1 MKESIFEFVK
11 AFLNGATGGFAVYL
25 ILYSTFLFVGVIA
38 GVLTLYYRNKKK
50 RFQNELD
57 SKYHIPVTI
66 IVPAY
71 NEEVTV
77 VETVKSLLSL
87 DYKAYEIIVVD
98 DGSKD
103 ETSKV
108 LAEAFEM
115 HAVRRPIRKQI
126 PCKDLEHIYECHDQK
141 VPLVLI
147 RKKNGG
153 KADALNMG
161 INAARYPYFI
171 CMDAD
176 SVLQADS
183 LIKITR
189 PILEDESIV
198 AVGGCR

>member
-1 MKESIFEFVK
+1 MKEAIFEFVK
-11 AFLNGATGGFAVYL
+11 AFLGGATSGFAVYL
-25 ILYSTFLFVGVIA
+25 ILYSTFLFIGVIA
-38 GVLTLYYRNKKK
+38 GVVSLYYRNKKK
-50 RFQNELD
+50 RFKNEVD

-77 VETVKSLLSL
+77 VETVKSLLTL

-103 ETSKV
+103 DTSKV

-126 PCKDLEHIYECHDQK
+126 PCKDMESIYECYDQK

-161 INAARYPYFI
+161 INAASSPY
-171 CMDAD
+171 
-176 SVLQADS
+176 
-183 LIKITR
+183 
-189 PILEDESIV
+189 
-198 AVGGCR
+198 GCRAIPSKEAAARRIFSHLPPSFCEK